1 MKLKLILHYILYLVI
16 NSLFV
21 LKYTS
26 RLNNYNEYVFTLI
39 YFILM
44 FLIIFLYLKIS
55 IREYYYKYVFWVIS
69 FMFFAFTIY
78 LNVAVDGQ
86 TLNVDRWSA
95 MEAGINALLQGEY
108 PYSAIDHLGGRTSD
122 LPTLF
127 FIGIPFYLMG
137 SVGYLQSFSFLAF
150 FLIMLISFKEY
161 KDRLFGLL
169 LLVLSP
175 SYIWEIYVKSDL
187 ISNFILVLVFLI
199 IIQNRINKNKKL
211 NIIITSFGAIAFI
224 LTRLTAIIPIA
235 LLLFK
240 QFYNLSLKEKTR
252 FLVIALLTS
261 IVFFYICFQSV
272 GNLEHFMRYN
282 PFELQNRHLPVLIS
296 FITIIMSIMYSFKVN
311 DLTSLMKLSTLL
323 LLLPIL
329 ISFLINVNEN
339 GIFSSI
345 FNSSF
350 DISYFNIIM
359 PFLLMVIILDYK
371 ILLPTINKRIIEAS
385 A

>member
-1 MKLKLILHYILYLVI
+1 
-16 NSLFV
+16 
-21 LKYTS
+21 
-26 RLNNYNEYVFTLI
+26 
-39 YFILM
+39 
-44 FLIIFLYLKIS
+44 
-55 IREYYYKYVFWVIS
+55 
-69 FMFFAFTIY
+69 
-78 LNVAVDGQ
+78 
-86 TLNVDRWSA
+86 
-95 MEAGINALLQGEY
+95 MEAGINALLKGEY
-108 PYSAIDHLGGRTSD
+108 PYSAIDHLGGRTSN

-137 SVGYLQSFSFLAF
+137 SAGYLQSFSFLAF
-150 FLIMLISFKEY
+150 FLIILISFKEY
-161 KDRLFGLL
+161 RDRLFGLL

-187 ISNFILVLVFLI
+187 ISNFILVLLFLI
-199 IIQNRINKNKKL
+199 IIQNRINKNKEL
-211 NIIITSFGAIAFI
+211 NTIITSFGATALI

-240 QFYNLSLKEKTR
+240 QFYNLSLKEKTK

-261 IVFFYICFQSV
+261 IVFFYICFQRV

-282 PFELQNRHLPVLIS
+282 PFELQNRYLPALIS
-296 FITIIMSIMYSFKVN
+296 FITILMSIMYSFKVN
-311 DLTSLMKLSTLL
+311 DLTSLMKLNVLL

-371 ILLPTINKRIIEAS
+371 ILLPAINKRINEAS